1 MTGRFSPTAQIR
13 YSWLMAGAW
22 LRGFRPGMAALALA
36 LPLGACATATSDL
49 PPLTQAPM
57 PQPAA
62 IAALPPYRVQ
72 IGDVLDVKLFLNPE
86 LNDEV
91 TVRPDGMI
99 STALAQDI
107 PAYNHTPTQIGQE
120 LKSAYQSNLKDPQIS
135 VIVHSFAP
143 NRIYVAGEVADP
155 GEFVT
160 VGPNLT
166 ISQAIARAGGVKL
179 GGDRDRIFVLRRG
192 PNDTPHAFSVDYKGI
207 ISARRP
213 TSDVRLAQY
222 DVIYVPRTG
231 VYEAY
236 TYWNQ
241 FLQQFIPVNWGF
253 SYNLNPIVSSKP

>member
-1 MTGRFSPTAQIR
+1 MTGRFPQTVLVR
-13 YSWLMAGAW
+13 YSWLSAETW
-22 LRGFRPGMAALALA
+22 LRWLRSRLAALLLA
-36 LPLGACATATSDL
+36 LPLAACATATANL
-49 PPLTQAPM
+49 PPLTQAPA
-57 PQPAA
+57 PQAGL
-62 IAALPPYRVQ
+62 IAALPAYRVQ

-107 PAYNHTPTQIGQE
+107 PAYGHTPTEISQE
-120 LKSAYQSNLKDPQIS
+120 LKNAYTTNLKDPQIS

-143 NRIYVAGEVADP
+143 NRIYVAGEVANP

-192 PNDTPHAFSVDYKGI
+192 PNDTPHAFSVDFKGI

-213 TSDVRLAQY
+213 ASDVRLAQY

-231 VYEAY
+231 VYETY

-241 FLQQFIPVNWGF
+241 FLQQFVPVNWGF
-253 SYNLNPIVSSKP
+253 SYNLNPIVSSKQ